1 MKLSRRY
8 AKTKS
13 PTEADNGNFL
23 SLYIIFGEFTQV
35 VVLTCPVILYN
46 DSHTAALFDTVG
58 GYWSSLITFNKAL
71 NKDSMATTNTRT
83 KTTDAI

>member
-1 MKLSRRY
+1 MHVHVYKMKLSRRY

-13 PTEADNGNFL
+13 PTEADNGNFS
-23 SLYIIFGEFTQV
+23 SLYIIFGEFTQ
-35 VVLTCPVILYN
+35 IY
-46 DSHTAALFDTVG
+46 SDTVG

-83 KTTDAI
+83 KRTDAI